1 MEDDKL
7 NKEWH
12 GIGLCLDDYTIHIYS
27 HLFTIFFDIFYA
39 YPYRSHV
46 RYVSWWTP
54 YIWRRL
60 APGRWSRS
68 ALWAGAFQLA
78 SWGPWWSLLVMCS
91 AHHATFGKTSW
102 NLHETFMKHL
112 CWNLLWTFHD
122 ELSCIVNYACC
133 CNTIWFLWSV
143 GSNFWQEDLSLRIL
157 STLELEISLLPKAWE
172 LQNHLPTCWSKWR
185 GRFGGNQGL
194 VAASHSDQPASHCA
208 NSRVPEIHG
217 GFLLDIFW
225 RGISEKN
232 IKKWG

>member
-1 MEDDKL
+1 MIILFISIYDVFRYL
-7 NKEWH
+7 
-12 GIGLCLDDYTIHIYS
+12 LCISLPQSRKIRFLVD
-27 HLFTIFFDIFYA
+27 A
-39 YPYRSHV
+39 
-46 RYVSWWTP
+46 
-54 YIWRRL
+54 WRRL

-91 AHHATFGKTSW
+91 APHHATFGKTSW
-102 NLHETFMKHL
+102 NLHETFMKPSWSI
-112 CWNLLWTFHD
+112 CVGIFCEPEND

-143 GSNFWQEDLSLRIL
+143 GSNFWREELSLRIL
-157 STLELEISLLPKAWE
+157 SALELEISLLPKAWE

-194 VAASHSDQPASHCA
+194 VAASHTDQPASHCA

-217 GFLLDIFW
+217 GFFWIFF
-225 RGISEKN
+225 GEVFL
-232 IKKWG
+232 KKI